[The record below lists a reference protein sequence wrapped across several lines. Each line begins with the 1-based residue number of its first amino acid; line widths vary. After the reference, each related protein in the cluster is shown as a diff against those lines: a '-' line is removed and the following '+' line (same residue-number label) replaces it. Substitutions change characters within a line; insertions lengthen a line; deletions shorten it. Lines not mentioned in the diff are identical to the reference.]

1 MVRPRWHDAVI
12 VSAIVGLL
20 AVGVWSLWGDDVR
33 SALHVH
39 PSGPSEPATDSAP
52 GHNAA
57 GAPIAAGTGQT

>member
-12 VSAIVGLL
+12 VSAIAGLL

-33 SALHVH
+33 SALHLA
-39 PSGPSEPATDSAP
+39 PSEPTDAAP
-52 GHNAA
+52 GHGPA

>member
-33 SALHVH
+33 SALHLA
-39 PSGPSEPATDSAP
+39 PSGQSDPWAQVRP
-52 GHNAA
+52 
-57 GAPIAAGTGQT
+57 QT